1 MQRFEGEHDDSYS
14 GFFDSGFGGGN
25 RFDFR
30 GGIQASTFADPREAA
45 RAQEA
50 FERAIAEE
58 EEAQKAKMEAE
69 KEKRRLEA
77 VRWASKRAEG
87 APIPVTVFSG
97 FLGSGKTTMIL
108 SLLKRLPKGYN
119 MAILKNE
126 VSESEPASVL
136 NLVSHLALYY
146 GTFIVRRRSSRL

>member
-1 MQRFEGEHDDSYS
+1 MQRFDEGHDESYT
-14 GFFDSGFGGGN
+14 GFFEAGFGGGS
-25 RFDFR
+25 RFDF
-30 GGIQASTFADPREAA
+30 GGGLSASNFADPRDAA

-58 EEAQKAKMEAE
+58 EARKARIKAEAE
-69 KEKRRLEA
+69 KRKAEA

-97 FLGSGKTTMIL
+97 FLGSGKTTLIL

-126 VSESEPASVL
+126 VCFLLGCGMAMIRTWTE
-136 NLVSHLALYY
+136 
-146 GTFIVRRRSSRL
+146 I